1 MEINELLTQA
11 GEERRGEERRGCPA
25 SPEMD
30 VLLTRPCFGRKGSLV
45 VKMHRARSVA
55 DTQMHVIARFKL
67 KPSDTQ

>member
-11 GEERRGEERRGCPA
+11 VEEGRGAPA
-25 SPEMD
+25 WPEMD
-30 VLLTRPCFGRKGSLV
+30 VPLTRSYFGWKGSLV

-55 DTQMHVIARFKL
+55 GTQMHVIARFKL

>member
-11 GEERRGEERRGCPA
+11 GELRRGEER
-25 SPEMD
+25 
-30 VLLTRPCFGRKGSLV
+30 LPCFARDGRDADTSILGRKGSLV

-55 DTQMHVIARFKL
+55 DTQVHVIARFKL